1 MDQQDSRKGLAYGI
15 AAYTL
20 WGVFPLYFKLFD
32 GINPLEVLAHRILWS
47 FVLLAVFVT
56 LIGRWPELISTLRR
70 PRVLPTL
77 AASTLLIGVN
87 WFTFLYSISVG
98 DVLQS
103 SLGYFITPLMSVLLG
118 VVLLGER
125 LRGGQ
130 LVALTLAGAGVIYMT
145 TSAGA
150 FPWIALTL
158 SVTFSL
164 YGLARKLVAADALL
178 GLLVETM
185 LLAPVSALYLINVH
199 RQGPGAIT
207 SNGLGIAALLFGSSI
222 VTTIP
227 LLLFA
232 GSARRLRLSTLGF
245 LQYLAPTL
253 QFLCAVV
260 VFGEAFSPE
269 KMVAFG
275 CIWGAVGLY
284 AADSFYAYQRRTPQ
298 AASDELPEEDEPVAL
313 EVPAATPCGCDG

>member
-1 MDQQDSRKGLAYGI
+1 MDQRASRKGLIYGI

-20 WGVFPLYFKLFD
+20 WGVFPLYFKFFD
-32 GINPLEVLAHRILWS
+32 GINPLEVLTHRILWS
-47 FVLLAVFVT
+47 FVLLAIIVT
-56 LIGRWPELISTLRR
+56 VAGRWGELVQTLRR
-70 PRVLPTL
+70 PRVLLTL
-77 AASTLLIGVN
+77 AASTLLIGIN
-87 WFTFLYSISVG
+87 WYTFLYSISVG

-130 LVALTLAGAGVIYMT
+130 LVALALALAGVLYLT
-145 TSAGA
+145 LSAGA

-158 SVTFSL
+158 SVSFSL

-185 LLAPVSALYLINVH
+185 LLAPISALYLAGVH
-199 RQGPGAIT
+199 SQGPGAINT
-207 SNGLGIAALLFGSSI
+207 HGLGIAALLFGSSI
-222 VTTIP
+222 VTTVP

-260 VFGEAFSPE
+260 VFGEAFSSE
-269 KMVAFG
+269 RVVAFG
-275 CIWGAVGLY
+275 CIWAAVALY
-284 AADSFYAYQRRTPQ
+284 AVDSLYGYQRRPAEQ
-298 AASDELPEEDEPVAL
+298 ASDELLEPTMHLAV